1 MTEHRGYAD
10 VCADRKERH
19 RPRGCPGG
27 QHYMRRD
34 PHGPADRPWR
44 CVRDGCDHEQAW
56 SGGIAAWMANHRPV
70 RPAGDDQVPGQT
82 ELPLGMLGLLQVV
95 GR

>member
-1 MTEHRGYAD
+1 MTERRGYAD

-34 PHGPADRPWR
+34 PDGPADRPWK
-44 CVRDGCDHEQAW
+44 CVRDGCDATRAW
-56 SGGIAAWMANHRPV
+56 SGGFDAWLIGHAPLIAAAAAQEADR
-70 RPAGDDQVPGQT
+70 G
-82 ELPLGMLGLLQVV
+82 
-95 GR
+95 

>member
-34 PHGPADRPWR
+34 PDGPADRPWK
-44 CVRDGCDHEQAW
+44 CVNCPAVREW
-56 SGGIAAWMANHRPV
+56 SGGFDTWLVGHAPLLAAAAAVTCPTAEV
-70 RPAGDDQVPGQT
+70 AP
-82 ELPLGMLGLLQVV
+82 
-95 GR
+95 